1 MRILITGATGFIG
14 QALVAALARRGH
26 SVVACTH
33 RREAGGQSIAVDYM
47 RDLEEADWLPR
58 LAGVDA
64 VINAV
69 GILRESPHARFDEL
83 HHLAPAALF
92 RACHTA
98 GVKRVI
104 QISALGADEQANSA
118 YHLSKQAADD
128 ELRQLDLDW
137 SIVQPSVVFGMGGA
151 STALFLRLA
160 SLPLVPLVGHGDQV
174 MQPIHVD
181 DLTALVVKLI
191 EEGRC
196 VRQTIH
202 AVGPAAVTLH
212 EMLRSYRAQLGLGRA
227 YFVSVPLPL
236 IRIAAT
242 FGDAV
247 KSGALSTE
255 TLNMLLRGNRGDT
268 EGITHILGHVPR
280 PLSDFIS
287 SKESSP
293 LRTDAVMQW
302 LRPML
307 LLSIAAMWITAG
319 IFSWR
324 YAGESG
330 LALLGRLGLAPD
342 MAQMAFAGACLLDI
356 GLGIATLRPTR
367 AIWTLQLAVIGFYT
381 AALSFAAPQLWLDPF
396 GPLVKNLPLAALI
409 LGLMSMESEA

>member
-1 MRILITGATGFIG
+1 
-14 QALVAALARRGH
+14 
-26 SVVACTH
+26 VVACTH
-33 RREAGGQSIAVDYM
+33 RRDAGGQSIAVDYM

-69 GILRESPHARFDEL
+69 GILRESAHTRFDEL

-92 RACHTA
+92 RACRTV
-98 GVKRVI
+98 GIKRVI
-104 QISALGADEQANSA
+104 QISALGADAQASSA

-160 SLPLVPLVGHGDQV
+160 SLPVVPLIGHGDQV
-174 MQPIHVD
+174 MQPIHID
-181 DLTALVVKLI
+181 DLTTLVVKLI

-196 VRQTIH
+196 TRQTVH
-202 AVGPAAVTLH
+202 AVGPAAATLR
-212 EMLRSYRAQLGLGRA
+212 EMLHSYRAQMGFGRA
-227 YFVSVPLPL
+227 YFASVPLPL
-236 IRIAAT
+236 IRVAAR

-255 TLNMLLRGNRGDT
+255 TLNMLLRGNSGDADK
-268 EGITHILGHVPR
+268 ITSVLGHAPR
-280 PLSDFIS
+280 SLDEFIS
-287 SKESSP
+287 SKESGP
-293 LRTDAVMQW
+293 LRTDAVVQW

-307 LLSIAAMWITAG
+307 LLGIAAMWITAG
-319 IFSWR
+319 IVSWL

-330 LALLGRLGLAPD
+330 LALLARLGLAPD
-342 MAQMAFAGACLLDI
+342 TAKMAFAGACLLDM
-356 GLGIATLRPTR
+356 GLGIATLWPTR
-367 AIWTLQLAVIGFYT
+367 AIWAAQLAVISFYT
-381 AALSFAAPQLWLDPF
+381 AALSFAAPHLWIDPF
-396 GPLVKNLPLAALI
+396 GPLVKNIPLAVLI
-409 LGLMSMESEA
+409 LGLMSMEREA